1 MNRRPLQDLTKA
13 ELADMARRHR
23 IPGRS
28 RMTKAELLAALT
40 AAEAERERAAGKPV
54 VPERERGGRRAALAD
69 RLARLVDLE
78 RRCSWRSL
86 AGDPCG
92 LPVIRDTDRCGLHG
106 GIDIG
111 DVAVAV
117 AGRLGF
123 DTWPELVRHLWMASY
138 DCDPIGLD
146 PVVAEMAWYLL
157 NSLYFDYFHVEVE
170 GIEHVPLQGPALLV
184 ANHGGAALPY
194 DGAMLSLAVANEASL
209 PRRVRVM
216 GTEIFNMLPFVSHLF
231 RKIGGA
237 YAARDDA
244 SFLLSAGRLLAVFP
258 EGDRGFQK
266 PLSEAY
272 QVQRFGRGGFITMA
286 EQHSAPVVPVAILG
300 SEEVHPAWWS
310 SRTLARLVRLIWPE
324 QRVEKMGVF
333 LNPIPLPVRWR
344 IRFLPP
350 VLPAHPGEDP
360 DPLEMLERTEQ
371 IRRSIQD
378 TLDRMIAA
386 RTSLF

>member
-1 MNRRPLQDLTKA
+1 MSRRPLGDLTKA
-13 ELADMARRHR
+13 ELMELARQRAIR
-23 IPGRS
+23 GRS

-40 AAEAERERAAGKPV
+40 EETGPEPDV
-54 VPERERGGRRAALAD
+54 EEPEREQGGRRAVLAE
-69 RLARLVDLE
+69 RLARFVDLE
-78 RRCSWRSL
+78 RHCVWRSL
-86 AGDPCG
+86 DGDPCG
-92 LPVIRDTDRCGLHG
+92 LPVIRDADACGLHG

-111 DVAVAV
+111 QVAMAV
-117 AGRLGF
+117 TGRLGF
-123 DTWPELVRHLWMASY
+123 DTWPALLRQLRMATY
-138 DCDPIGLD
+138 DCDPVGLD
-146 PVVAEMAWYLL
+146 PVVAEMAWHLL
-157 NSLYFDYFHVEVE
+157 NLLYFDYFHVEVE
-170 GIEHVPLQGPALLV
+170 GIEHLPLHGPTLLV

-194 DGAMLSLAVANEASL
+194 DGAMLSLAVANEAAR

-216 GTEIFNMLPFVSHLF
+216 GTEIFNMLPVVSHLF

-237 YAARDDA
+237 YASRDDA
-244 SFLLSAGRLLAVFP
+244 SFLLSAGQLLAVFP

-286 EQHSAPVVPVAILG
+286 EQNNAPVVPVAILG

-310 SRTLARLVRLIWPE
+310 SRTLARLVRLIWPQ
-324 QRVEKMGVF
+324 QRVETMGVF

-350 VLPAHPGEDP
+350 VFPAHPGEDP

-371 IRRSIQD
+371 IRGTIQD
-378 TLDRMIAA
+378 ALDRMIAT